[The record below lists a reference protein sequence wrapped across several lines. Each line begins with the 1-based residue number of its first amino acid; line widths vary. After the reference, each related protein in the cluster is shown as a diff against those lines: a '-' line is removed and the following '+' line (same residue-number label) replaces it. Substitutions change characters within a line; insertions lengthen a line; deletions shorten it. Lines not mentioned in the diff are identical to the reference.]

1 MRFFCTQRKSPLEAG
16 FSVQVGLDYFVVLA
30 AVAAALA
37 LRLPFLATRLVF
49 VTALATGLSAGAAA
63 AGAAAGAAMGAPV
76 CDAAWAV
83 VDTASG
89 MARTAALARIDRNF
103 FMMAPMIE
111 RGD

>member
-1 MRFFCTQRKSPLEAG
+1 M
-16 FSVQVGLDYFVVLA
+16 
-30 AVAAALA
+30 A
-37 LRLPFLATRLVF
+37 LRLPFLTTRLVF
-49 VTALATGLSAGAAA
+49 VTALATGLS

-111 RGD
+111 RGTEKAGDLFLSLTSMANGGSETHM

>member
-1 MRFFCTQRKSPLEAG
+1 MS
-16 FSVQVGLDYFVVLA
+16 LA

-49 VTALATGLSAGAAA
+49 ATALATGLSAAGAE
-63 AGAAAGAAMGAPV
+63 GAAAGAAMGAPA

-89 MARTAALARIDRNF
+89 MARTAEVARIDRNF
-103 FMMAPMIE
+103 FMITPVIE
-111 RGD
+111 RGLKRQAICSCR